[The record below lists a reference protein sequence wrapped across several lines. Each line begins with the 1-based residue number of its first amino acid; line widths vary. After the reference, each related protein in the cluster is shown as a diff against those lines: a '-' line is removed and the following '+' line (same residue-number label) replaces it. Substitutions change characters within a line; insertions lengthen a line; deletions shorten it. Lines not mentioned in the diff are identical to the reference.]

1 MTFDVMRALRTVLVS
16 TVLVSTVLLAAALGS
31 SRAHAQ
37 DEPSDARALIES
49 AVAEYQARRYP
60 EALALFRRA
69 HALEPNARTLRGI
82 GMASFET
89 RQYVEALR
97 ALEAS
102 LVEELRPLTDEQ
114 RTHVEEL
121 LTRTRSYVGRVQL
134 EVVPAEADVR
144 IDGVAIERE
153 PDGAVLL
160 DAGRHEVTATLHGYV
175 NRVVALAVDGGEE
188 PTVRV
193 ELEAIV
199 PIGQPAPV
207 EPPVSTE
214 APPQDLTLL
223 ALGTTGLVLGALA
236 GGTAVATGLL
246 ALESQAE
253 LEDECLY
260 GVCPG
265 SLADNPSRARALA
278 TATDV
283 LWISGAALA
292 ATGIALLIA
301 HAASS
306 SDTPVASA
314 ACTRD
319 GCLFGIAGSL

>member
-1 MTFDVMRALRTVLVS
+1 MTSDVTRALRTVLI
-16 TVLVSTVLLAAALGS
+16 STVLLTAALGS
-31 SRAHAQ
+31 SRALAQ

-121 LTRTRSYVGRVQL
+121 LTRTRSYVGRVHLQ
-134 EVVPAEADVR
+134 VVPAEADVR

-160 DAGRHEVTATLHGYV
+160 DAGRHEVTASHHGYV
-175 NRVVALAVDGGEE
+175 NRVVTLAVDGGEE

-193 ELEAIV
+193 ELEAVV
-199 PIGQPAPV
+199 PVAPAAPLQPPL
-207 EPPVSTE
+207 PTE
-214 APPQDLTLL
+214 APAEDLTLL
-223 ALGTTGLVLGALA
+223 ASGMTGLVLGLLT
-236 GGTAVATGLL
+236 GGAAVATGLL

-265 SLADNPSRARALA
+265 SLADNPARARALA

-306 SDTPVASA
+306 SETPVATA
-314 ACTRD
+314 ACTHD